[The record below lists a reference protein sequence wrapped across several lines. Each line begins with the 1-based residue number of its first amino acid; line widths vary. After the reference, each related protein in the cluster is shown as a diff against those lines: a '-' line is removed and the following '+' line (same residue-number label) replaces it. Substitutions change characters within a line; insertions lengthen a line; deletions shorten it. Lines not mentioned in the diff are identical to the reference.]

1 MKGRNTEDLRQ
12 GNASNSPRDKEV
24 ILALVTFKELL
35 DARVHFGHKK
45 SRWNPAM
52 APFIYTEKKGVHIID
67 IRKTIHLLNDAY
79 YFARDMASQGKK
91 FVFVGTKKQA
101 SEIIKEEAEKVGAFY
116 VHTRWLGG
124 TLTNF
129 TTLKRSIDKY
139 NELNR
144 LFDLGDFKH
153 LTKKEIIKLQRKRDK
168 MRKYF
173 EGIKDMDRLPD
184 VMFVVDIRKEIIA
197 VREAKIIGIPVI
209 GLVDT
214 NSDPNLVEY
223 PIPANDDAIES
234 IQLIT
239 RVITLAISEGL
250 KMGVDD
256 MPEKNNKREEESEG

>member
-1 MKGRNTEDLRQ
+1 M
-12 GNASNSPRDKEV
+12 
-24 ILALVTFKELL
+24 ALVTFKELL
-35 DARVHFGHKK
+35 DARIHFGHKK

-52 APFIYTEKKGVHIID
+52 APYIYTEKKGVHIID
-67 IRKTIHLLNDAY
+67 IRKTMQLLNDAY
-79 YFARDMASQGKK
+79 YFARDMASRGKK

-101 SEIIKEEAEKVGAFY
+101 SEIIKEEAGKVGAFY

-129 TTLKRSIDKY
+129 STLKRSIDKY

-144 LFDLGDFKH
+144 LFELGEFKD

-168 MRKYF
+168 MKKYF

-184 VMFVVDIRKEIIA
+184 VMYVVDIRKEINA
-197 VREAKIIGIPVI
+197 VREARIVGIPVI
-209 GLVDT
+209 GIVDT
-214 NSDPNLVEY
+214 NSDPNLVDY

-239 RVITLAISEGL
+239 RVITSAIAEGL
-250 KMGVDD
+250 KMAVDER
-256 MPEKNNKREEESEG
+256 PEKEREEESEG

>member
-1 MKGRNTEDLRQ
+1 M
-12 GNASNSPRDKEV
+12 
-24 ILALVTFKELL
+24 ALVTFKELL
-35 DARVHFGHKK
+35 DARIHFGHKK

-52 APFIYTEKKGVHIID
+52 APYIYTEKKGVHIID
-67 IRKTIHLLNDAY
+67 IRKTMQLLNDAY
-79 YFARDMASQGKK
+79 YFARDMASRGKK

-101 SEIIKEEAEKVGAFY
+101 SEIIKEEAGKVGAFY

-129 TTLKRSIDKY
+129 STLKKSIDKY

-144 LFDLGDFKH
+144 LFELGEFKN

-168 MRKYF
+168 MKKYF

-184 VMFVVDIRKEIIA
+184 VMYVVDIRKEINA
-197 VREAKIIGIPVI
+197 VREARIVGIPVI
-209 GLVDT
+209 GIVDT
-214 NSDPNLVEY
+214 NSDPNLVDY

-239 RVITLAISEGL
+239 RVISSAIAEGL
-250 KMGVDD
+250 KMAVDEQ
-256 MPEKNNKREEESEG
+256 PEKEREEESEG

>member
-1 MKGRNTEDLRQ
+1 M
-12 GNASNSPRDKEV
+12 
-24 ILALVTFKELL
+24 ALVTFKELL
-35 DARVHFGHKK
+35 DARIHFGHKR

-52 APFIYTEKKGVHIID
+52 APYIYGEKKGVHIID
-67 IRKTIHLLNDAY
+67 IRKTMQLLNDAY
-79 YFARDMASQGKK
+79 YFARDMASRGKK

-101 SEIIKEEAEKVGAFY
+101 SEIIKEEAGKVGAFY

-129 TTLKRSIDKY
+129 STLKRSIDKY

-144 LFDLGDFKH
+144 LFELGEFKN

-168 MRKYF
+168 MKKYF

-184 VMFVVDIRKEIIA
+184 VMYVVDIRKEINA
-197 VREAKIIGIPVI
+197 VREARIVGIPVI
-209 GLVDT
+209 GIVDT
-214 NSDPNLVEY
+214 NSDPNLVDY

-239 RVITLAISEGL
+239 RVISSAIAEGL
-250 KMGVDD
+250 KMAVDEQ
-256 MPEKNNKREEESEG
+256 PEKEREEESEG